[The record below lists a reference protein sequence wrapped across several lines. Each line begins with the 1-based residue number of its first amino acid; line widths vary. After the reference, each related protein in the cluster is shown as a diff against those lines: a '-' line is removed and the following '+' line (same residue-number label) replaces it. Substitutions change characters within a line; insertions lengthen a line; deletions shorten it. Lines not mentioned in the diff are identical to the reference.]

1 MIYLLEFFRVQLSVS
16 VLLGLVFV
24 PKVWTFLHS
33 KAHYKK
39 VLSRRLGYCVT
50 AEHRL
55 SVQIISSLG
64 GDLKLFVLISDTL
77 QSNLH

>member
-24 PKVWTFLHS
+24 PKVWIFLHS

-39 VLSRRLGYCVT
+39 VLSRRLGYYVT
-50 AEHRL
+50 AEHHL

-64 GDLKLFVLISDTL
+64 GDLKLFVLLSDTL